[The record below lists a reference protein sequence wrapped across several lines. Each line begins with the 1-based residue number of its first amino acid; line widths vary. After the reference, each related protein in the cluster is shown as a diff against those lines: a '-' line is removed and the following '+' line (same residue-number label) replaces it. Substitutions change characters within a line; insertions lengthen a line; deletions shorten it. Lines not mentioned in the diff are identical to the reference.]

1 MKNTN
6 KFVIPP
12 KYWCNTFLLISCQYI
27 KLIEEGE
34 SNRIGE
40 GEDRRGEERCVEIG
54 GGGEAVAEKRR
65 VKDRRG
71 GQKEAE

>member
-1 MKNTN
+1 MKNTK
-6 KFVIPP
+6 KFVILP
-12 KYWCNTFLLISCQYI
+12 KYLHNTFLLISCQYI

-54 GGGEAVAEKRR
+54 RGRDAEKRWM
-65 VKDRRG
+65 KDRRG
-71 GQKEAE
+71 GEKEAEW